1 MLDDESTLGATVEV
15 RSPLRRKKAE
25 VALDEATPQATDANE
40 TITAGLKHKAGKLA
54 KDAVSIAGKTAT
66 LVGDLNGDGK
76 VDEEDAKIA
85 RAHVVSALSS
95 GAEEVGDLAKSVART
110 PLTKDVASYAAI
122 GAAIAIPLPVVGPA
136 IGAAV
141 GAGLGLFRNLKR
153 TAPDAPELSK
163 PLSDPLAEVERLHAL
178 KEQGALTEEEF
189 LAQKRKLLK

>member
-1 MLDDESTLGATVEV
+1 MHDDGADKVAGQPNAAVADETTAA
-15 RSPLRRKKAE
+15 SLKRKA
-25 VALDEATPQATDANE
+25 A
-40 TITAGLKHKAGKLA
+40 KLS
-54 KDAVSIAGKTAT
+54 KDAVSVAGKTAK

-76 VDEEDAKIA
+76 VDEEDARIA
-85 RAHVVSALSS
+85 RDRMASVLAA
-95 GAEEVGDLAKSVART
+95 GTQEVGDLAKSVART

-141 GAGLGLFRNLKR
+141 GAGFGLFRNLKR
-153 TAPDAPELSK
+153 SAPDAPELSK
-163 PLSDPLAEVERLHAL
+163 PSRDPLAEVERLHAL